1 MPTLPQ
7 GGYLSCF
14 IDMSWSLQAAMGME
28 VEDIN
33 CYLQRL
39 DGAEMLKRLQRQ
51 HQGWGLRGLGSSQDP
66 APGLQQGPSEQHSS
80 GK

>member
-1 MPTLPQ
+1 MLHSY
-7 GGYLSCF
+7 G
-14 IDMSWSLQAAMGME
+14 LQAAMGME

-51 HQGWGLRGLGSSQDP
+51 QHGWGLQGLGQSP
-66 APGLQQGPSEQHSS
+66 EPELQQGPSQQHSS